1 VTRLILASGSP
12 RRRELLASLG
22 VDFTVIKSDI
32 DETQHPGEP
41 PYDYVR
47 RLSLEKAAAV
57 AAKLESASDIVLAAD
72 TVVILAADTLG
83 VTESG
88 AILGKPADADD
99 ARAIL
104 RQLRAR
110 THVVCTALTVRAP
123 DQTLTELTR
132 TTVLMRDYSDAEI
145 DAYIATGDP
154 FDKAGAYAIQHQGFR
169 PVARIDGSYTNVV
182 GLPLETLRPLLAAVG
197 VIPQTLSDDPCATST
212 LSPRSGADR

>member
-32 DETQHPGEP
+32 DETQHPGEQ

-57 AAKLESASDIVLAAD
+57 AAKLESAADVVLAAD

-88 AILGKPADADD
+88 EILGKPADAAD

-104 RQLRAR
+104 RRLRGRA
-110 THVVCTALTVRAP
+110 HIVCTALTVRAP

-132 TTVLMRDYSDAEI
+132 TIVWMRDYTDAEI

-154 FDKAGAYAIQHQGFR
+154 FDKAGAYAIQHEGFR
-169 PVARIDGSYTNVV
+169 PVARIEGSYTNVV
-182 GLPLETLRPLLAAVG
+182 GLPLETLRPMLMAVG
-197 VIPQTLSDDPCATST
+197 I
-212 LSPRSGADR
+212 SPRA